1 MRRSASAREAAPAI
15 ARGAQASYGLSSINS
30 NKDKRILNEDD
41 RGETSDA
48 GLERTREG
56 RAEAARN
63 LLLGHWAANLMGLKD
78 GEAYSQAVARGGATG
93 PHDEDVLRKVSRDLA
108 DSGLSV
114 SLGEVH
120 AKMEEFLALARAQLE
135 FDDKQPI

>member
-1 MRRSASAREAAPAI
+1 LPGGGGGATI
-15 ARGAQASYGLSSINS
+15 AGGSQASYGLTLTTS
-30 NKDKRILNEDD
+30 NKDMRILNEDD
-41 RGETSDA
+41 RGQTSDA

-63 LLLGHWAANLMGLKD
+63 FLLGQWAASLMGLKD
-78 GEAYSQAVARGGATG
+78 AEAYARAVARGGATT
-93 PHDEDVLRKVSRDLA
+93 PNDEDVLRKVSRDLA
-108 DSGLSV
+108 DSGLSI

-120 AKMEEFLALARAQLE
+120 GKMEEFLALARARLE

>member
-1 MRRSASAREAAPAI
+1 MI
-15 ARGAQASYGLSSINS
+15 AGGAWASYGLPATTS
-30 NKDKRILNEDD
+30 NKDMRILNEDD
-41 RGETSDA
+41 RGQTSDT

-63 LLLGHWAANLMGLKD
+63 LLLGQWAAKLMDLKD
-78 GEAYSQAVARGGATG
+78 AEAYAQAVARGGATG
-93 PHDEDVLRKVSRDLA
+93 PNDEDVLRKVSRDLA

-135 FDDKQPI
+135 FDDKQPS

>member
-1 MRRSASAREAAPAI
+1 MWSDRAAGAAI
-15 ARGAQASYGLSSINS
+15 AGGAQASYGLTPITS
-30 NKDKRILNEDD
+30 NKDMRILNEDD
-41 RGETSDA
+41 RGQTSDA

-63 LLLGHWAANLMGLKD
+63 LLLGQWAADLMGLKD
-78 GEAYSQAVARGGATG
+78 GDAYARAVARGGATG

-108 DSGLSV
+108 DSGLSI

-135 FDDKQPI
+135 FDDKQPS

>member
-1 MRRSASAREAAPAI
+1 M
-15 ARGAQASYGLSSINS
+15 
-30 NKDKRILNEDD
+30 RILNEDD
-41 RGETSDA
+41 RGQTSDA

-63 LLLGHWAANLMGLKD
+63 LLLGQWAANLMGLKD
-78 GEAYSQAVARGGATG
+78 AEAYAQAVARGGATT
-93 PHDEDVLRKVSRDLA
+93 PNDEDVLRKVSRDLA

-135 FDDKQPI
+135 FADKQPI

>member
-1 MRRSASAREAAPAI
+1 M
-15 ARGAQASYGLSSINS
+15 
-30 NKDKRILNEDD
+30 RILNEDD
-41 RGETSDA
+41 RGQTSDA

-63 LLLGHWAANLMGLKD
+63 LLLGQWAAKLMGLKD
-78 GEAYSQAVARGGATG
+78 SDAYAHAVARGGATT
-93 PHDEDVLRKVSRDLA
+93 PNDEDVLRKVSRDLT
-108 DSGLSV
+108 DSGLSI